1 MIHISFLL
9 ETVIFDVFKLI
20 LCKCPET
27 CYNKHGINPPADGVC
42 LAGGMEMWF
51 IKRYAWV
58 YLLAVLGAW
67 AFSSLLSGGVRLAAQ
82 VAAMT
87 EPKPMTIVLDP
98 GHGGADGGAVSCSGL
113 HLAGYR
119 TRMTRSTDASIH
131 SPEAQTVS
139 ERKISDL
146 RNRVALVNETDHAL
160 LISIHQNY
168 FEQPKYHGAQVFYA
182 PERSSEELA
191 EAMQAALSS
200 CLDPDNHR
208 AAKPDRTVYLL
219 QNVHCP
225 AALIECGFLSN
236 PPEEQRLHTAQYQKQ
251 IACAVLSGLCDYLA
265 ERTDLS

>member
-1 MIHISFLL
+1 
-9 ETVIFDVFKLI
+9 
-20 LCKCPET
+20 
-27 CYNKHGINPPADGVC
+27 
-42 LAGGMEMWF
+42 
-51 IKRYAWV
+51 
-58 YLLAVLGAW
+58 
-67 AFSSLLSGGVRLAAQ
+67 
-82 VAAMT
+82 
-87 EPKPMTIVLDP
+87 
-98 GHGGADGGAVSCSGL
+98 
-113 HLAGYR
+113 
-119 TRMTRSTDASIH
+119 
-131 SPEAQTVS
+131 
-139 ERKISDL
+139 ISDL

-160 LISIHQNY
+160 LISIHQNF

>member
-1 MIHISFLL
+1 
-9 ETVIFDVFKLI
+9 
-20 LCKCPET
+20 
-27 CYNKHGINPPADGVC
+27 
-42 LAGGMEMWF
+42 MEMWF

-82 VAAMT
+82 VTAMT

-98 GHGGADGGAVSCSGL
+98 GHGGADGGAVSCSGALESGLNLEISLRLNDLL

-119 TRMTRSTDASIH
+119 TRMTRSTDVSIH

-160 LISIHQNY
+160 LISIHQNF